1 MTTGGS
7 TNLQGTAFSSG
18 HATITG
24 DTGNDTLIDS
34 GSASGIQ
41 AWGEI
46 NAGQVCVYL
55 GARGSHPEGAPS
67 GGGCNSASRLG
78 GEPMIAGVRAPS
90 SHGNPAAP
98 SLLAGLVPDGV
109 RSVVVNYADG
119 SSQSVRVRNNGFA
132 LRITYRPIGFLWIDS
147 HGRSHPVQ

>member
-1 MTTGGS
+1 
-7 TNLQGTAFSSG
+7 
-18 HATITG
+18 
-24 DTGNDTLIDS
+24 
-34 GSASGIQ
+34 
-41 AWGEI
+41 
-46 NAGQVCVYL
+46 
-55 GARGSHPEGAPS
+55 
-67 GGGCNSASRLG
+67 
-78 GEPMIAGVRAPS
+78 MIAGVRAPS